1 MSAVHVLGVDN
12 AMLLVGDFD
21 RALDFYGSK
30 LGLPLKFRMRG
41 MGLAGFRLGLEEP
54 GLFVKAG
61 AVPEQGPRESPRL
74 WLEVADARLAADE
87 LRARGLAPLAD
98 PFEVVTGWTVEFAD
112 PWGNVIG
119 LTDYTG
125 APERARKAAQETSNR
140 DKP

>member
-1 MSAVHVLGVDN
+1 MSAVYVLGVDN
-12 AMLLVGDFD
+12 AMLSVGNFEK
-21 RALDFYGSK
+21 ALDFYGSK
-30 LGLPLKFRMRG
+30 LGLPLKFQMPS
-41 MGLAGFRLGLEEP
+41 MGLAGFRLGQEEP

-61 AVPEQGPRESPRL
+61 AVPEQEPRESPRL

-98 PFEVVTGWTVEFAD
+98 PFEVATGWTVEFAD

-125 APERARKAAQETSNR
+125 APERARKAAPEPPRQ
-140 DKP
+140 